1 MAPSTQP
8 SSSAPASASVLVV
21 GAGPTGLAL
30 ALCLRTYGIDVD
42 VVDVKAGPSPDSK
55 GIAINPLTCHMLD
68 LIGEPHAL
76 GSGAQRVRRL
86 APSFGTTRLLPV
98 DLRWLDHEHD
108 AFLVQPQA
116 ATERALWA
124 ALVRRGGAVRWRT
137 EVEGVAADDAG
148 VEVRWRDADGTR
160 AGGRYRYVVGCDG
173 KHSRVRAAMGATLAG
188 PDYPLH
194 LVLGDF
200 PLRWD
205 APRDEARY
213 MVEAGTFFVLV
224 PLPAGLWRV
233 VVAHPGAPAPGT
245 PVAAAIT
252 EPVRRRLGADVFAG
266 DPTWISSAPLYTR
279 VASRMAA
286 GRLFIAGDAAHLF
299 SPLGGTGMNTGIQ
312 DALDLGW
319 KLAFVLRGFAR
330 SERLLA
336 SYELERLAAARANA
350 AATDATTRA
359 VAGLDPSPAFV
370 SRFLPRAAN
379 RHELCHALPLQLSG
393 LGLRHAASPALAPV
407 EADPTSRV
415 GSVSLGLPALLR
427 RGPGLPAAGAPLH
440 VVAAPAD
447 ARDDAALQT
456 LVAAL
461 RRHAPAVACL
471 AVASSQ
477 PAARP
482 PAELAPAR
490 VEVDAITRRRLGV
503 AEGRVHVVRPDG
515 IIACDAA
522 LSTTRPLL
530 DHIAGL
536 LDPAPEAPN
545 P

>member
-1 MAPSTQP
+1 MARSTQP
-8 SSSAPASASVLVV
+8 SPVLVV

-42 VVDVKAGPSPDSK
+42 VVDVKAEPAPDSK

-68 LIGEPHAL
+68 LIGEPQAL

-86 APSFGTTRLLPV
+86 SPSFGTTRLLPV

-116 ATERALWA
+116 VTERALWA
-124 ALVRRGGAVRWRT
+124 ALVRRGGAVRWCT
-137 EVEGVAADDAG
+137 EVEHVAADDAG
-148 VEVRWRDADGTR
+148 VEVQWRDADGTR
-160 AGGRYRYVVGCDG
+160 ARGRYRYVVGCDG
-173 KHSRVRAAMGATLAG
+173 KRSRVRAAMGATLEG
-188 PDYPLH
+188 PDYPMH

-200 PLRWD
+200 PLRGD

-213 MVEAGTFFVLV
+213 MVEPGTFFVLV
-224 PLPAGLWRV
+224 PLPEGLWRV
-233 VVAHPGAPAPGT
+233 VVAHPGAPAPGV
-245 PVAAAIT
+245 PVVEAIT

-266 DPTWISSAPLYTR
+266 GPTWISSAPLYTR

-286 GRLFIAGDAAHLF
+286 GPLFIAGDAAHLF

-330 SERLLA
+330 SGRLLA
-336 SYELERLAAARANA
+336 SYEPERLAAARANA

-379 RHELCHALPLQLSG
+379 RHELRHALPLQLSG
-393 LGLRHAASPALAPV
+393 LGLRHAASPAIAPIET
-407 EADPTSRV
+407 EATSPV
-415 GSVSLGLPALLR
+415 GRVSLGLPALLR
-427 RGPGLPAAGAPLH
+427 RGPGLPAAGAPIH

-447 ARDDAALQT
+447 ERDDAALRA
-456 LVAAL
+456 LAAAL

-471 AVASSQ
+471 AVARSQ
-477 PAARP
+477 PTARP
-482 PAELAPAR
+482 PDEPVLPHIELDPIA
-490 VEVDAITRRRLGV
+490 RRRLGV

-515 IIACDAA
+515 IISCEAA
-522 LSTTRPLL
+522 ICTARPLL
-530 DHIAGL
+530 DYIAGL
-536 LDPAPEAPN
+536 LDPAPEALHP
-545 P
+545 